1 MPVMLHLA
9 GTVLRQPRRRTA
21 DTSRL
26 NEALRGPNSRVALVT
41 SRFPRS
47 HRLGVSV
54 AWKRRQDP
62 EGLPVLTR
70 LQIRKFKFFS
80 DADIELGP
88 VTVLCGPNNSG
99 KTAAL
104 QAIALW
110 QLGLKA
116 WQAERGKGSTARK
129 RVGVPINRRDLVSIP
144 VPETSLLWHDLR
156 TREGFRE
163 NGQTKTRNFR
173 IDITLGGVGP
183 GGEWECGLEFDYSG
197 PEVIHVRP
205 QRLSEQPGAERMPV
219 PDAAGDVRVAL
230 LPAMSGL
237 AAVEPKWE
245 PGRVEVLIGEG
256 QTAQVLRNLCHQL
269 WQEKRDLWE
278 QLVARMQQLFGVT
291 LLPPQSVVAR
301 GEITMTYRQGAA
313 NLDLSSAGR
322 GQQQILLLLT
332 YVLAN
337 PGTTLLLDEPDAH
350 LEIVRQRETYNLLS
364 ELARQHGSQII
375 AASHS
380 EVVLEESAGKDT
392 LVAFVGRPHRIDGRG
407 SQVRKWLAEYPI
419 DNLYQA
425 ELQGWVLYLEG
436 STDLAVLLAFAEK
449 LNHPARDVLKRP
461 FVIYVANDTNRVRQH
476 FYALK
481 EAKPDVVGVALFDRL
496 DRTLA
501 DLGAEALMWS
511 RREIE
516 NYVTRQ
522 DVLEAW
528 ARGEVSDDLFAQG
541 RVSDMQKAIAEIE
554 AAQRTLGKDIWSGDI
569 KATDEVL
576 DPIFRRYFELIKEPL
591 LFRKADYHNLVRFM
605 PPADIDLEV
614 SQKLDHILSVSE
626 RAQPRT
632 A

>member
-1 MPVMLHLA
+1 
-9 GTVLRQPRRRTA
+9 
-21 DTSRL
+21 
-26 NEALRGPNSRVALVT
+26 
-41 SRFPRS
+41 
-47 HRLGVSV
+47 
-54 AWKRRQDP
+54 
-62 EGLPVLTR
+62 VLTR
-70 LQIRKFKFFS
+70 LRVRKFKVFS

-116 WQAERGKGSTARK
+116 WQAERGMGSTARK

-144 VPETSLLWHDLR
+144 VPETNLLWHGLHL
-156 TREGFRE
+156 REGFRQ
-163 NGQTKTRNFR
+163 NGHTVTRNLR
-173 IDITLGGVGP
+173 IDITLSGVGP
-183 GGEWECGLEFDYSG
+183 SGEWECGLEFDYSG

-205 QRLSEQPGAERMPV
+205 RRLSEQAGSGRMPV
-219 PDAAGDVRVAL
+219 PDAANDVRVAL

-269 WQEKRDLWE
+269 WQEKHDLWE
-278 QLVARMQQLFGVT
+278 QLVARMQQLFRVT

-301 GEITMTYRQGAA
+301 GEITMSYQRDGA

-350 LEIVRQRETYNLLS
+350 LEVIRQRETYNLLS
-364 ELARQHGSQII
+364 ELAQQHGSQII

-380 EVVLEESAGKDT
+380 EVVLEEAARKDT
-392 LVAFVGRPHRIDGRG
+392 LVAFVGRPHRIDDRG
-407 SQVRKWLAEYPI
+407 SQVRKWLADYPI
-419 DNLYQA
+419 DHLYQA

-449 LNHPARDVLKRP
+449 LNHPARQALERP
-461 FVIYVANDTNRVRQH
+461 FVIYVANDPSKVQRH
-476 FYALK
+476 FYAVR

-496 DRTLA
+496 ERSVL
-501 DLGAEALMWS
+501 DLGADSLMWS

-516 NYVTRQ
+516 NYLTRR

-528 ARGEVSDDLFAQG
+528 ANGEEPNDLFAQV
-541 RVSDMQKAIAEIE
+541 RVSAMREAITEIE

-576 DPIFRRYFELIKEPL
+576 DPIFRRYYALTKEPL
-591 LFRKADYHNLVRFM
+591 LFRKADYHGLVRFI
-605 PPADIDLEV
+605 PPDEIDSEV
-614 SQKLDHILSVSE
+614 GEKLDRILTIAE

>member
-1 MPVMLHLA
+1 M
-9 GTVLRQPRRRTA
+9 
-21 DTSRL
+21 
-26 NEALRGPNSRVALVT
+26 
-41 SRFPRS
+41 
-47 HRLGVSV
+47 
-54 AWKRRQDP
+54 
-62 EGLPVLTR
+62 LTR
-70 LQIRKFKFFS
+70 LQIRKFKVFA

-116 WQAERGKGSTARK
+116 WQAERGKASTARE

-144 VPETSLLWHDLR
+144 VPETNLLWHGLHL
-156 TREGFRE
+156 REGFRQ
-163 NGQTKTRNFR
+163 NGHTVTRNLR
-173 IDITLGGVGP
+173 IDITLSGVGP
-183 GGEWECGLEFDYSG
+183 AGAWECGLEFDYSG
-197 PEVIHVRP
+197 PEVIYVRP
-205 QRLSEQPGAERMPV
+205 QRLSEQPRSERMPV

-269 WQEKRDLWE
+269 WQEKRDLWD
-278 QLVARMQQLFGVT
+278 QLVARIQELFHVT

-301 GEITMTYRQGAA
+301 GEITMAYRQQDGA

-350 LEIVRQRETYNLLS
+350 LEVVRQRETYNLLS
-364 ELARQHGSQII
+364 ELAQQHGSQII

-380 EVVLEESAGKDT
+380 EVVLEEAARKDT
-392 LVAFVGRPHRIDGRG
+392 LVAFVGRPHRIDDRG

-419 DNLYQA
+419 DHLYQA

-449 LNHPARDVLKRP
+449 LDHPARPVLERP
-461 FVIYVANDTNRVRQH
+461 FVIYVANDPSKVQRH
-476 FYALK
+476 FYALR
-481 EAKPDVVGVALFDRL
+481 EAKQDVVGVALFDRL
-496 DRTLA
+496 DRTPR

-516 NYVTRQ
+516 NYLTHR

-528 ARGEVSDDLFAQG
+528 AKGDGSSPLFAG
-541 RVSDMQKAIAEIE
+541 PRENAMRNAIAEIE
-554 AAQRTLGKDIWSGDI
+554 AAQQTLGKDIWSGDI
-569 KATDEVL
+569 KATDEAL
-576 DPIFRRYFELIKEPL
+576 DPIFRRYFTLMKEPL
-591 LFRKADYHNLVRFM
+591 LFRKADYHGLVRFM
-605 PPADIDLEV
+605 PPTEIDPEIAE
-614 SQKLDHILSVSE
+614 KLDRILAVAQ

>member
-1 MPVMLHLA
+1 M
-9 GTVLRQPRRRTA
+9 
-21 DTSRL
+21 
-26 NEALRGPNSRVALVT
+26 
-41 SRFPRS
+41 
-47 HRLGVSV
+47 
-54 AWKRRQDP
+54 
-62 EGLPVLTR
+62 LTR
-70 LQIRKFKFFS
+70 LQIRRFKVFS
-80 DADIELGP
+80 DVDIELGP

-116 WQAERGKGSTARK
+116 WQAERGKGSTARE

-144 VPETSLLWHDLR
+144 VPETNLLWHGLHV
-156 TREGFRE
+156 REGFRQ
-163 NGQTKTRNFR
+163 NGHTITRNLR
-173 IDITLGGVGP
+173 IDITVSGVGP
-183 GGEWECGLEFDYSG
+183 SGAWECGLEFDYSG
-197 PEVIHVRP
+197 PEVIYVRP
-205 QRLSEQPGAERMPV
+205 QRLSEQPQSGRMPV
-219 PDAAGDVRVAL
+219 PVAAAGVRVAL

-269 WQEKRDLWE
+269 WQEKPDLWD
-278 QLVARMQQLFGVT
+278 QLVSYMRQLFRVT

-301 GEITMTYRQGAA
+301 GEITMAYQQQDGAS
-313 NLDLSSAGR
+313 LDLSSAGR

-350 LEIVRQRETYNLLS
+350 LEVVRQRETYNLLS
-364 ELARQHGSQII
+364 ELAQQHGSQII

-380 EVVLEESAGKDT
+380 EVVLEEAARKDT
-392 LVAFVGRPHRIDGRG
+392 LVAFVGRPHRIDDRG

-419 DNLYQA
+419 DHLYQA

-449 LNHPARDVLKRP
+449 LDHPARKVLERP
-461 FVIYVANDTNRVRQH
+461 FVMYVANDPSRVQRH
-476 FYALK
+476 YYALR
-481 EAKPDVVGVALFDRL
+481 EAKADVVGVALFDRL
-496 DRTLA
+496 DRSPR

-516 NYVTRQ
+516 NYLARR

-528 ARGEVSDDLFAQG
+528 AKGEESNDLFAQG
-541 RVSDMQKAIAEIE
+541 RVHAMRVAIDEIE
-554 AAQRTLGKDIWSGDI
+554 AAQRTLGKDIWSSDI

-576 DPIFRRYFELIKEPL
+576 DPIFRRYFALTKEPL
-591 LFRKADYHNLVRFM
+591 LFRKADHHRLVRFM
-605 PPADIDLEV
+605 PPAEV
-614 SQKLDHILSVSE
+614 DPEVAEMLDRIVAVAL